1 MLCVD
6 NEWMDGELQGIID
19 SALRNAN
26 DDESLLSIAP
36 RPLNW
41 DLKRDLAPSMDTLAE
56 QTQAAIRECIRKQ
69 IEAQKAKD
77 EDDSSSGSSS
87 GSDSDD
93 EEKMPQA

>member
-1 MLCVD
+1 
-6 NEWMDGELQGIID
+6 MDGELQGIID
-19 SALRNAN
+19 SALRNEH

-36 RPLNW
+36 KPLNW
-41 DLKRDLAPSMDTLAE
+41 DLKRDLAPKMAALAE

-69 IEAQKAKD
+69 IEAQKAK
-77 EDDSSSGSSS
+77 EEEESSSSSS